1 MNTTVKTANDDI
13 RQDSVQWFPE
23 GEMHVMVG
31 KSGYYSEVYRE
42 MAELIGEAAVI
53 KLWRSYSGLTVT
65 FPRQLYSREYI
76 REYIRGNMGVLKP
89 SEIARNV
96 GMTERRV
103 RQIIHDLK
111 KEGGTDHGKNDQM

>member
-1 MNTTVKTANDDI
+1 
-13 RQDSVQWFPE
+13 
-23 GEMHVMVG
+23 MVG

-96 GMTERRV
+96 GMTERRDNKHEKN
-103 RQIIHDLK
+103 QYLFY
-111 KEGGTDHGKNDQM
+111 GCGKSEINMYGSYVSRIQTVG